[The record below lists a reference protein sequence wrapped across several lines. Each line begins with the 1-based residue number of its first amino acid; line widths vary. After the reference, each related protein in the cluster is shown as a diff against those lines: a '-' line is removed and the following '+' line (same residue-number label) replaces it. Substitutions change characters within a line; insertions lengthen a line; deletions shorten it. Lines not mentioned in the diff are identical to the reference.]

1 MAKQPKMLDAS
12 GVENERKALQLLCEE
27 MQNAKDADTRDA
39 LMEQIQATAA
49 ALEKLCEKLQAE
61 ADEIAPPETDE
72 VNLNAVVEVILTP
85 DQRRRVLEIT
95 GIDVPSVRIPDPTA
109 ELTRNMQF
117 IKPDFV
123 EECAIEQAENF
134 KRLVADFE
142 EAQDEEDA

>member
-39 LMEQIQATAA
+39 LMEQIKATAA

-61 ADEIAPPETDE
+61 ADEIVPPENNE
-72 VNLNAVVEVILTP
+72 VNLSAVVEVILTLE
-85 DQRRRVLEIT
+85 QRRRVLEVT

-109 ELTRNMQF
+109 ELTKNMRH

-142 EAQDEEDA
+142 EAQDDEEA